1 MSRSN
6 KKNHILKDNSWSSG
20 GKKFANDVV
29 RNKTFDEEEESIS
42 TRRGAYKKEYEQWD
56 IRDWV
61 YRESSDIVER
71 ITREWEEEPDDGYYH
86 RKYGSLK
93 RALFKVTQGARNK

>member
-6 KKNHILKDNSWSSG
+6 KKNHIIKDDSMASG
-20 GKKFANDVV
+20 GKKFANSVV
-29 RNKTFDEEEESIS
+29 RNKTFDDEESAS
-42 TRRGAYKKEYEQWD
+42 SQRSSYKKEYDQYD

-61 YRESSDIVER
+61 YREDPDIAEK
-71 ITREWEEEPDDGYYH
+71 IKQEWAEEPEDGYYH